1 MLPLASHCGPR
12 ARLSTRSTGLL
23 CALAAC
29 SQLRT
34 VWSTLGWWTASR
46 SGAPMAGSLRWRQSS
61 PTQVWRDTWR
71 GARHQPIC
79 SMCCPLMWHLP
90 RFVWLIRHALSRDP
104 SLSFAF
110 QSL

>member
-1 MLPLASHCGPR
+1 MAPTLVVSIVV
-12 ARLSTRSTGLL
+12 GLL
-23 CALAAC
+23 IHELSASNSRGSDQWLGP
-29 SQLRT
+29 LPGT
-34 VWSTLGWWTASR
+34 VL
-46 SGAPMAGSLRWRQSS
+46 
-61 PTQVWRDTWR
+61 
-71 GARHQPIC
+71 

>member
-34 VWSTLGWWTASR
+34 VWSTLGWWTAPAASR

-79 SMCCPLMWHLP
+79 SMLVTL
-90 RFVWLIRHALSRDP
+90 LLSLRR
-104 SLSFAF
+104 L
-110 QSL
+110 QR